1 MIIIATVV
9 TFIFTTLLTIAGEG
23 AAIILIPTLNFL
35 GFDIRVAMSTAL
47 LLNSIAMISAST
59 RYYKKNLILFKIAFP
74 IIIVA
79 SIFSNLG
86 AHVSHY
92 VPNTLLNL
100 LFVCFLIF
108 AATKM
113 LYSSK
118 KSKKNS
124 LDEKTTKNNKNL
136 ASGIVIGVVA
146 GFAAGLL
153 GIGGGNLILPVL
165 IGMGIESKNASA
177 TTAFIVIFSSL
188 SGFIGHI
195 GTGDINMTLVFY
207 ASIASIAGALLGSW
221 LMTDKLKSGQVKKV
235 IAMVLMLVATKK
247 LWNILRIFI

>member
-1 MIIIATVV
+1 MIIIATII
-9 TFIFTTLLTIAGEG
+9 TFVFTILLTIAGEG
-23 AAIILIPTLNFL
+23 AAIILIPVFDYL

-47 LLNSIAMISAST
+47 LLNAIAMAAAST
-59 RYYKKNLILFKIAFP
+59 RYYKKKLILFKIAIP
-74 IIIVA
+74 IIIAA

-86 AHVSHY
+86 ARVSHY
-92 VPNTLLNL
+92 LPNSILNL
-100 LFVCFLIF
+100 LFVSFLIF

-113 LYSSK
+113 LLSTK
-118 KSKKNS
+118 NKKNNDVS
-124 LDEKTTKNNKNL
+124 PKKEKTFV
-136 ASGIVIGVVA
+136 SGIMIGIIA

-188 SGFIGHI
+188 SGFIGHL
-195 GTGDINMTLVFY
+195 GTGSINMNLVFF

-221 LMTDKLKSGQVKKV
+221 LMTDRLKSGQVKNV
-235 IAMVLMLVATKK
+235 IAVVLLVVASKK
-247 LWNILRIFI
+247 LWNLISVFI